1 MTSIK
6 QDVLDIMELAAE
18 VIDQLPVK
26 EFPDRPLT
34 DGKIKNT
41 LTGEVGEPYSRTL
54 DDADKNL
61 GTNRMESR
69 W

>member
-6 QDVLDIMELAAE
+6 QDMLDIMELAAE
-18 VIDQLPVK
+18 VIDQKPVLD
-26 EFPDRPLT
+26 FPDCPLT
-34 DGKIKNT
+34 DGKLKNV
-41 LTGEVGEPYSRTL
+41 LTGEVGEAYSRTL
-54 DDADKNL
+54 DDADKSL

>member
-18 VIDQLPVK
+18 VIDQKPVK

-34 DGKIKNT
+34 DGKLKNT
-41 LTGEVGEPYSRTL
+41 VSGEVGETYSRTL
-54 DDADKNL
+54 DDADRCL
-61 GTNRMESR
+61 GTNKMEGR
-69 W
+69 L